1 MSLGTQQLTHTGAE
15 LDKAITDWQN
25 TLTPVYTL
33 PGQVKFSAVCNPT
46 VPSVNV
52 SWVWGDT
59 EFASGIM
66 VRRKLGSV
74 PQHVADGDLVCDIA
88 GVDVVSFE
96 DTIFDA
102 ADPGAVGTYEAP
114 IIWYYRAFPY
124 NINGQYQTHYQT
136 AGEYGMKAVGVYS
149 FGETGAV
156 LSTLALGDTFLFGR
170 YEENE
175 LEWRVTSIF
184 EDRIKVTL
192 HYDQLFTAQYDAPE
206 PGNPVSTRAAN
217 GSNRYATSNIRQFL
231 NARGAANDWFVPQTD
246 TDALGSAY
254 KNRQGFLSG
263 FSEAEINLIVPEVLT
278 SLVPDEDGGGTETFT
293 DLVWIPSSEE
303 MGWKD
308 TNMVGESTVFD
319 IFAGDKNTNANRIDN
334 WAVTHWTR
342 TRAAGT
348 AYQARGVFNGGNA
361 GAYNASISFSLRA
374 GLSLPL
380 SSFITFDEVAGKFRV
395 QAV

>member
-1 MSLGTQQLTHTGAE
+1 MAMETKNLSYTGEE
-15 LDKAITDWQN
+15 LDKAISDWRN

-66 VRRKLGSV
+66 VRRKLGAV
-74 PQHVADGDLVCDIA
+74 PQHVGDGDLVCDII
-88 GVDVVSFE
+88 GVDTVSFE
-96 DTIFDA
+96 DTAFDA
-102 ADPGAVGTYEAP
+102 ADAETVGTYDAP
-114 IIWYYRAFPY
+114 VLWYYRAFPY

-136 AGEYGMKAVGVYS
+136 AGEYGMKEVGVYS

-156 LSTLALGDTFLFGR
+156 LSTLALGETFLFGR
-170 YEENE
+170 YGENE

-206 PGNPVSTRAAN
+206 PNNSNTNRVSS
-217 GSNRYATSNIRQFL
+217 GSNRYATSNVRQFL
-231 NARGAANDWFVPQTD
+231 NATGAANEWFVAQTD
-246 TDALGSAY
+246 TDVLGDAY
-254 KNRQGFLSG
+254 KNRQGFLAD
-263 FSEAEINLIVPEVLT
+263 FTEAEINLIVPEVLT
-278 SLVPDEDGGGTETFT
+278 SLVPDEDGGGTETLT
-293 DLVWIPSSEE
+293 DLVWLPSSEE
-303 MGWKD
+303 MGWND
-308 TNMVGESTVFD
+308 TNMKGESTVFD
-319 IFAGDKNTNANRIDN
+319 IFAGSLNTNANRIDN
-334 WAVTHWTR
+334 WAVNHWTR

-348 AYQARGVFNGGNA
+348 AHQARNVNGNGNA
-361 GAYNASISFSLRA
+361 IAVSASNWYSVRA

-380 SSFITFDEVAGKFRV
+380 SSFITFDEGMGKYRV

>member
-1 MSLGTQQLTHTGAE
+1 MAMETKNLSFTGEE
-15 LDKAITDWQN
+15 LDKAISDWRN

-66 VRRKLGSV
+66 VRRKLGAV
-74 PQHVADGDLVCDIA
+74 PQHVADGELVCDIV
-88 GVDVVSFE
+88 GVETVSFE
-96 DTIFDA
+96 DTAFDA
-102 ADPGAVGTYEAP
+102 ADAETVGTYDAP
-114 IIWYYRAFPY
+114 ILWYYRAFPY

-136 AGEYGMKAVGVYS
+136 AGEYGMKEVGVYS

-156 LSTLALGDTFLFGR
+156 LSTLALGETFLFGR
-170 YEENE
+170 YGENE

-184 EDRIKVTL
+184 EDRIKATL
-192 HYDQLFTAQYDAPE
+192 HYDQLFAAQYDAPE
-206 PGNPVSTRAAN
+206 PGNPVSTRASS
-217 GSNRYATSNIRQFL
+217 GSNRYATSNVRQFL
-231 NARGAANDWFVPQTD
+231 NARGAANEWFVPQTD
-246 TDALGSAY
+246 TDALGSNY
-254 KNRQGFLSG
+254 KNHQGFLAG
-263 FSEAEINLIVPEVLT
+263 FTEAEINLIVPEVLT

-293 DLVWIPSSEE
+293 DLVWLPSSEE

-342 TRAAGT
+342 TRAAGS
-348 AYQARGVFNGGNA
+348 AYQARFVHSNGY
-361 GAYNASISFSLRA
+361 AYAHYASNTNSLRA

-380 SSFITFDEVAGKFRV
+380 SSFITFDEEVGKFRV